1 LVPLANGANY
11 TLYGANISSW
21 AGQTAQLSFTVFAQ
35 SPYQNNEYLYLDAI
49 QFSTQ
54 SIPEP
59 SAFALAALGA
69 LFLGF
74 RRRKR

>member
-1 LVPLANGANY
+1 LA
-11 TLYGANISSW
+11 
-21 AGQTAQLSFTVFAQ
+21 FTVFAENPHLDNQ
-35 SPYQNNEYLYLDAI
+35 YLYLDAI

-74 RRRKR
+74 CRRRR